1 MDNKTYILVCIL
13 NFGGFMA
20 RKCKEDA
27 EKTRQAVIESA
38 LDVFS
43 EKGFAKATFDEI
55 AARAGFTKGAVYWYF
70 RNKADLV
77 SALIVEYMERK
88 RMELAENIP
97 SGDTLDDLLEYFT
110 LWANVLKEDVRFSK
124 FHRFIICQMEWSEAV
139 VSRVQKSLSLQ
150 KDWHLEKIN
159 QVLVKSKERGEIKE
173 DVDLDMMREI
183 IRSTYI
189 GIVFSSMNRFTDR
202 DIVEKVKMGLGLLF
216 EGLKNRKV

>member
-1 MDNKTYILVCIL
+1 
-13 NFGGFMA
+13 MA